1 LDALTVLVHD
11 AKVVLCPGKALLGGF
26 AIPLRRL
33 DIVLRYALAS
43 LAAKTEMLQI
53 TVRYRFIRGMSDQ

>member
-53 TVRYRFIRGMSDQ
+53 TV